1 MSNSESASTRISQR
15 PFGLLASIGCLYIS
29 FGITFGMMQ
38 SGLSPILRSQGMDIG
53 SLGWLTAIL
62 LPFGLTFLWASWL
75 DRIQFH
81 LKAPRIVWIVAMQA
95 LTTVLLVGL
104 GYAGTRSMPVL
115 FGFALAIAFA
125 AATMDI
131 ALDALTS
138 RTVSLA
144 HRPTA
149 AGIKVGSLALGSMLG
164 GGLFVV
170 YFQQAGWMT
179 IFLAMAMLTAL
190 ATVPILGQIH
200 RDIGVEPSQTQMSAP
215 SLFRTVREAA
225 HRRHLAVMALITIPV
240 VLLFGLNRIM
250 QIDIGL
256 TLEQVGAIVG
266 TVSPIASL
274 LATGLAI
281 VLLRRGGAR
290 ITMAAFAGICLVAVG
305 LLVSGDTGMR
315 VAGAIGATAAS
326 SGIYVATSS
335 LILCWANSNQPATDY
350 AALYGL
356 SRFLALIVLMLAA
369 QAVPYV
375 GWDAFFTFAGFALL
389 VGVSIATRL
398 IQPMLAEPIQSYTEM
413 LS

>member
-1 MSNSESASTRISQR
+1 MSNSEGASTGISQR
-15 PFGLLASIGCLYIS
+15 PLGLLASIGCLYIS
-29 FGITFGMMQ
+29 FGVTFGMMQ
-38 SGLSPILRSQGMDIG
+38 GGLPPILRSQGMDIG

-75 DRIQFH
+75 DRVQVH
-81 LKAPRIVWIVAMQA
+81 RAAPRIVWIVAMQA

-104 GYAGTRSMPVL
+104 GYAGSRSMPVL
-115 FGFALAIAFA
+115 FGFTLAIAFA

-138 RTVSLA
+138 RTVSPE
-144 HRPTA
+144 HRPIA
-149 AGIKVGSLALGSMLG
+149 AGIKVGSLALGSILG

-179 IFLAMAMLTAL
+179 IFLTMAILTAL
-190 ATVPILGQIH
+190 ATVPILGQTN
-200 RDIGVEPSQTQMSAP
+200 RDNDIKPTQSVNSAP
-215 SLFRTVREAA
+215 SLFRTVREPA
-225 HRRHLAVMALITIPV
+225 HRQHLAVMALITIPV

-250 QIDIGL
+250 LVDIGL
-256 TLEQVGAIVG
+256 TLEQVGSIVG
-266 TVSPIASL
+266 TISPLACL

-281 VLLRRGGAR
+281 LFLRRGGAR
-290 ITMAAFAGICLVAVG
+290 ITMAAFAGICIVAVG
-305 LLVSGDTGMR
+305 LLVSGNTGMR

-335 LILCWANSNQPATDY
+335 LILGWANSDQPATDY
-350 AALYGL
+350 ATLYGL

-398 IQPMLAEPIQSYTEM
+398 ISTPAR
-413 LS
+413 